1 MANIFLSYHEENLL
15 NKCPIEFKPSFYRSY
30 VDIFVHFESP
40 QSSHY
45 FRKYM
50 SSKHQNITFTIEQE
64 TLASFRFETSKV
76 VAKPVNLSLVFTGD
90 LSLGFSPIMKISF
103 QRTKREE
110 FYTHYFMGVSV
121 NVVIS

>member
-1 MANIFLSYHEENLL
+1 
-15 NKCPIEFKPSFYRSY
+15 
-30 VDIFVHFESP
+30 
-40 QSSHY
+40 
-45 FRKYM
+45 M

-64 TLASFRFETSKV
+64 TLASFRFEMSKV